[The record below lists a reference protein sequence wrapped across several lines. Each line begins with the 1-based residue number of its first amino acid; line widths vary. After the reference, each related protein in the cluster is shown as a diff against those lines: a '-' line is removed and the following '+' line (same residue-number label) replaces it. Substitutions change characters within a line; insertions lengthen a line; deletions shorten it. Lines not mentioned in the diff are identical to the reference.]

1 MLTRHRYVSE
11 LGENISYAK
20 ETAIAGRKFNLTRK
34 KCFATKKQ
42 GFFAQKREKRR
53 MNGQSFTEN

>member
-1 MLTRHRYVSE
+1 MLDDRLKSII
-11 LGENISYAK
+11 NISYAK
-20 ETAIAGRKFNLTRK
+20 ETAIAWRKLNLTHK

-53 MNGQSFTEN
+53 MIGRKFTEN